1 MQLANGAAKG
11 DPKFVIK
18 FLDLI
23 AQIEAKA
30 EAARP
35 SEYPFS
41 DVDIKII
48 REIYERLRPYN
59 ERADD

>member
-1 MQLANGAAKG
+1 MRLANEAAKG
-11 DPKFVIK
+11 NPKFLIK

-23 AQIEAKA
+23 ADIEAKA

-41 DVDIKII
+41 DADIKII
-48 REIYERLRPYN
+48 REIYERLRPYD